1 MYADCNNTK
10 QHAESQI
17 TSNDKNKKS
26 SEDVQ
31 KKYDGDEV
39 SELVQWID
47 NQICDIIYL
56 DSKTSE
62 FFRVASTD
70 IPTCS
75 CL

>member
-10 QHAESQI
+10 QHAWV
-17 TSNDKNKKS
+17 TSNHKNKKS